1 MYQKILVPLDGSE
14 FAECALDHV
23 MRLSRKGNMGEV
35 ILLHVLDPIQWC
47 RDGHDFVA
55 FRNFQFSQAEKY
67 LDGIKS
73 RLGLEGIKVES
84 KLSVGGLPAPSIIQ
98 YAEENAVDLIVIA
111 SHGRTGLK
119 KLMLGSVAL
128 EILHDSH
135 VPVLLIRP

>member
-1 MYQKILVPLDGSE
+1 
-14 FAECALDHV
+14 
-23 MRLSRKGNMGEV
+23 MGEV